1 MDTNQIKTILSKIE
15 HLPELNL
22 YNTLSRITT
31 LKLLTSKEIE
41 ALIKLDF
48 FGDIVTQYHTNL
60 EATQFQLPDGN
71 QFVDFDDFKS
81 HLQNRID
88 DKYTKN
94 PESSI
99 AAIYQKTKKS
109 SGDEKLAVR
118 RAIERF
124 VKYEIADIP
133 QNHSGKWSNHGNWW
147 NQLPKEIHRKSQNLF
162 VENISRITKPKENQI
177 QKLTN
182 VPTAIY
188 SNDSEI
194 GEALNIFRPT
204 TELFSELPYWATSYA
219 TEFAKHPDKLDLM
232 DELLKPAE
240 KLAAFPKMPR
250 LESYFVKQIGID
262 AVKPDFTLLE
272 AFEIFKLSQWAKA
285 LDDKIPN
292 SQLVSALTSLIYMQ
306 SAEQIKKSQN
316 ADKPKVEPDENVSK
330 DVQYFMNSFD
340 PQLST
345 ASARRIRPELTYLEF
360 KDFLN
365 SIEQNTDI
373 DTKVINWLIQDSS
386 NNDMSQDDKLIIKML
401 LQSMNLNAL
410 IQRTSKSEVPDDIKT
425 VLDELNKD
433 DGFKKRYQI
442 RDIYQV
448 NATKHNSRYEPKDSN
463 LDIKHKYLTHG
474 TNNSSILTILRDGL
488 LRRCEI
494 NADAQVSLTGLGLG
508 DGIYFARPDQAGKSI
523 SYSGSSAN
531 VIYLFIADVAYTKE
545 FDVKRYGDFSSEDWD
560 LLHANAVG
568 SYDRDELVARDSAQ
582 VEIKYMLAISTK

>member
-88 DKYTKN
+88 NKYTNN
-94 PESSI
+94 PDSSI
-99 AAIYQKTKKS
+99 TKIYQKAKDS
-109 SGDEKLAVR
+109 SSDAELAVR
-118 RAIERF
+118 RAIDQF
-124 VKYEIADIP
+124 IKYEIADTTYKY
-133 QNHSGKWSNHGNWW
+133 SGKWSNREDWW
-147 NQLPKEIHRKSQNLF
+147 NQLPKELRRKSQNLF
-162 VENISRITKPKENQI
+162 VENIASIEKPKDGS
-177 QKLTN
+177 N
-182 VPTAIY
+182 VKSNNPTAIY
-188 SNDSEI
+188 SMDTDL
-194 GEALNIFRPT
+194 GETLNIYRNN
-204 TELFSELPYWATSYA
+204 TELYTSLPTWTTDYA
-219 TEFAKHPDKLDLM
+219 TEFAKHPDNLDLM
-232 DELLKPAE
+232 DQLLKPADPNPA
-240 KLAAFPKMPR
+240 LPKMSR
-250 LESYFVKQIGID
+250 LESYLTKHIAID
-262 AVKPDFTLLE
+262 EVSSEFTMLE

-433 DGFKKRYQI
+433 DGFKTRYQI

>member
-1 MDTNQIKTILSKIE
+1 MDTKQIKTILSKIE
-15 HLPELNL
+15 HLPELDL
-22 YNTLSRITT
+22 YDTLSRITT

-41 ALIKLDF
+41 TLRKLDF

-60 EATQFQLPDGN
+60 DATEFNLLENN
-71 QFVDFDDFKS
+71 QFVDFDGFKS
-81 HLQNRID
+81 HLQNIID
-88 DKYTKN
+88 NKYTKN
-94 PESSI
+94 PKLSI
-99 AAIYQKTKKS
+99 ATIYQNTKNS
-109 SGDEKLAVR
+109 SGNEELAVR

-124 VKYEIADIP
+124 VKYEIADIH
-133 QNHSGKWSNHGNWW
+133 QKYSGKWW
-147 NQLPKEIHRKSQNLF
+147 NQLPEESHRKSQNLF
-162 VENISRITKPKENQI
+162 VENISRITKPKEYQT
-177 QKLTN
+177 QKLTDL
-182 VPTAIY
+182 PTAIY
-188 SNDSEI
+188 SNDSEL
-194 GEALNIFRPT
+194 GEALNLFRPT
-204 TELFSELPYWATSYA
+204 TELYKQLPHWAASYA

-232 DELLKPAE
+232 DELLKPAD
-240 KLAAFPKMPR
+240 KLEAFPKMTR

-262 AVKPDFTLLE
+262 AVNPDFTRLE

-285 LDDKIPN
+285 LDNTIPN

-316 ADKPKVEPDENVSK
+316 ADKPDNPAVEPEANVSK
-330 DVQYFMNSFD
+330 DVQYFMNAFD

-345 ASARRIRPELTYLEF
+345 DSTKRIRPELTYLEF

-365 SIEQNTDI
+365 SIEQNTNI
-373 DTKVINWLIQDSS
+373 DTKVINWLIQDSN
-386 NNDMSQDDKLIIKML
+386 NNDMTKDDKLIIKML

-410 IQRTSKSEVPDDIKT
+410 IQRTSKSEVPDDIKI
-425 VLDELNKD
+425 VLDDLNKD
-433 DGFKKRYQI
+433 DGFKSNYRI

-448 NATKHNSRYEPKDSN
+448 NATKHNSRYEPKNSS
-463 LDIKHKYLTHG
+463 LHIKHKYLTHG

-531 VIYLFIADVAYTKE
+531 VIYLFIADVAYTTE
-545 FDVKRYGDFSSEDWD
+545 FDVNKYGDFASEDWD
-560 LLHANAVG
+560 LLHANEVG
-568 SYDRDELVARDSAQ
+568 AYDRDELVARDSAQ